1 MRETAAAVG
10 VAAVIAGL
18 GGTAIYAATDGGST
32 TMGGGTHPGFA
43 PGGPG
48 GPGSPPGPGGPAGP
62 APGGMA
68 GPGPHAAGAAPLHG
82 EFVVPDA
89 NGGYTTMLTQT
100 GTVTAVSA
108 ASITVSSDDG
118 YTQTYV
124 IPPSTGNAASFAV
137 DEAVAA
143 VHATRTDQTATVT
156 SIVDPGITGRG
167 GPPHRN

>member
-10 VAAVIAGL
+10 VGGVIAGL

-48 GPGSPPGPGGPAGP
+48 GPGSAARPGGPAGP

-89 NGGYTTMLTQT
+89 NGGYTT
-100 GTVTAVSA
+100 
-108 ASITVSSDDG
+108 I
-118 YTQTYV
+118 
-124 IPPSTGNAASFAV
+124 
-137 DEAVAA
+137 
-143 VHATRTDQTATVT
+143 
-156 SIVDPGITGRG
+156 
-167 GPPHRN
+167 